1 MLEAL
6 GIYLDFDFCPHSII
20 PVTRIPEYPLRLETL
35 RAENFEKMVKTKL
48 NKTTENAMQ
57 WKLAEAHQYNALSCL
72 VSYSLAQFK
81 LYQERIKGTEK
92 ASHHTHPIP

>member
-1 MLEAL
+1 
-6 GIYLDFDFCPHSII
+6 
-20 PVTRIPEYPLRLETL
+20 
-35 RAENFEKMVKTKL
+35 
-48 NKTTENAMQ
+48 MQ

-92 ASHHTHPIP
+92 AAHHTHPIP